1 MTKQWIR
8 LTRDSGIS
16 VFLRAEVIQGVERPG
31 APNRNFNAC
40 LHLTGGNVMGV
51 RESVA
56 HVLGLLG
63 ADEGLDAPPPSRPRP
78 VGSAA

>member
-1 MTKQWIR
+1 MNQQWIR

-16 VFLRAEVIQGVERPG
+16 VFLRAEVIQGVERP
-31 APNRNFNAC
+31 ASPNRNFNAC

-51 RESVA
+51 RENVA
-56 HVLGLLG
+56 HVLALLG

>member
-1 MTKQWIR
+1 MSQQWIR
-8 LTRDSGIS
+8 LTSDNGIS
-16 VFLRAEVIQGVERPG
+16 VFLRAEVIQGVERPWS
-31 APNRNFNAC
+31 PNRDFNAC

-51 RESVA
+51 RESVG

-78 VGSAA
+78 VGSVA